1 MWVSKYIIRFHYI
14 FLTLIFCLISEPF
27 IESVPQTHLSLIVV
41 CIARGR
47 GKLFNTKFVLSFV
60 TSVIS
65 ASLGL
70 SKVLLKGPV
79 KLVPSNRGFLGGYV
93 QLPFFLLYCSVFTCL
108 VGKAAW
114 LPSAMRGPYGDIYA
128 LVWFAMMIAPQATM
142 VSSSSNQAFIV
153 IKSKFLSFL
162 CRVLHCCA
170 TIVDAKK
177 SGQSL
182 QDGPPFSSCQSFL
195 STVLLV

>member
-1 MWVSKYIIRFHYI
+1 M
-14 FLTLIFCLISEPF
+14 IFCLISEPF
-27 IESVPQTHLSLIVV
+27 IESVPQTHLYLIVT
-41 CIARGR
+41 IA
-47 GKLFNTKFVLSFV
+47 KFGGNFVNPTFFLSLV
-60 TSVIS
+60 TSVVS
-65 ASLGL
+65 ATLGL

-79 KLVPSNRGFLGGYV
+79 KLVPNRGFLGGYV
-93 QLPFFLLYCSVFTCL
+93 QLPFFLLYWSVFTCL

-114 LPSAMRGPYGDIYA
+114 LPFAMRGPNGDIYA

-142 VSSSSNQAFIV
+142 VSSNSNQAFIV
-153 IKSKFLSFL
+153 IKSKFL

-182 QDGPPFSSCQSFL
+182 QDGPPFSSCQSFQ
-195 STVLLV
+195 STVSLV

>member
-1 MWVSKYIIRFHYI
+1 M
-14 FLTLIFCLISEPF
+14 IFCLISEPF

-41 CIARGR
+41 TIA
-47 GKLFNTKFVLSFV
+47 KFGGNFVNPTFFLSFV
-60 TSVIS
+60 TSVVS
-65 ASLGL
+65 ATLGL

-79 KLVPSNRGFLGGYV
+79 KLVPSNRGFLGGYI
-93 QLPFFLLYCSVFTCL
+93 QLPFFLLYCSVLTCL

-114 LPSAMRGPYGDIYA
+114 LPYAMDGAAGDEIYA

-142 VSSSSNQAFIV
+142 VSSNSNQAFIV
-153 IKSKFLSFL
+153 IKSKFL

-182 QDGPPFSSCQSFL
+182 QDGPLFSSYQSFP
-195 STVLLV
+195 STVSLV

>member
-1 MWVSKYIIRFHYI
+1 M
-14 FLTLIFCLISEPF
+14 
-27 IESVPQTHLSLIVV
+27 PQTHLSLIVV
-41 CIARGR
+41 TIA
-47 GKLFNTKFVLSFV
+47 KFGGNFVNPTFFLSFV

-79 KLVPSNRGFLGGYV
+79 KLVPSNRGFLGGYI
-93 QLPFFLLYCSVFTCL
+93 QLPFFLLYCSVLTGL

-114 LPSAMRGPYGDIYA
+114 LPFAMTGLNGDIYA

-142 VSSSSNQAFIV
+142 VSSNSNQAFIV
-153 IKSKFLSFL
+153 IKSKFL

-182 QDGPPFSSCQSFL
+182 QDGPPFSSCQSFPFIV
-195 STVLLV
+195 SLV

>member
-1 MWVSKYIIRFHYI
+1 MC
-14 FLTLIFCLISEPF
+14 LTLIFCLISEPF
-27 IESVPQTHLSLIVV
+27 IESVPQAHLSLIVV
-41 CIARGR
+41 QIVGAHRD
-47 GKLFNTKFVLSFV
+47 FVNTKFVLSFV
-60 TSVIS
+60 TSVVS
-65 ASLGL
+65 ATLGL

-79 KLVPSNRGFLGGYV
+79 KLVPSNRGYLGGYV

-114 LPSAMRGPYGDIYA
+114 LPYAMIWPDGNIHA

-142 VSSSSNQAFIV
+142 VSSNNNQTFIV
-153 IKSKFLSFL
+153 IKSKFL

-182 QDGPPFSSCQSFL
+182 QDGPPFSSCQSFPF
-195 STVLLV
+195 TVSLV

>member
-1 MWVSKYIIRFHYI
+1 M
-14 FLTLIFCLISEPF
+14 
-27 IESVPQTHLSLIVV
+27 PQTHLSLIVV
-41 CIARGR
+41 CIAGGHPDFR
-47 GKLFNTKFVLSFV
+47 NTKFVLSFV
-60 TSVIS
+60 TSVVS
-65 ASLGL
+65 ATLGL

-93 QLPFFLLYCSVFTCL
+93 QLPFFLLYWSVFTCL

-114 LPSAMRGPYGDIYA
+114 LPFAMRGPNENIFA

-142 VSSSSNQAFIV
+142 VSSSSNQTFIV
-153 IKSKFLSFL
+153 IKSKFL

-182 QDGPPFSSCQSFL
+182 QDGPLFSSYQSFP
-195 STVLLV
+195 STVSLV

>member
-1 MWVSKYIIRFHYI
+1 M
-14 FLTLIFCLISEPF
+14 
-27 IESVPQTHLSLIVV
+27 PQTHLSLIAALITAKHRPVTT
-41 CIARGR
+41 R
-47 GKLFNTKFVLSFV
+47 LFFLSFIS
-60 TSVIS
+60 SVVS
-65 ASLGL
+65 ATLGL

-79 KLVPSNRGFLGGYV
+79 KLVPTNRGYLGGYV

-114 LPSAMRGPYGDIYA
+114 LPVAMIGPDGAIYA

-142 VSSSSNQAFIV
+142 VSSNSNQAFIV
-153 IKSKFLSFL
+153 IKSKFL

-182 QDGPPFSSCQSFL
+182 QDGPLFSSYQSFL
-195 STVLLV
+195 STVSLV

>member
-1 MWVSKYIIRFHYI
+1 M
-14 FLTLIFCLISEPF
+14 
-27 IESVPQTHLSLIVV
+27 
-41 CIARGR
+41 IAGQNSD
-47 GKLFNTKFVLSFV
+47 FVNTKFYLSFV
-60 TSVIS
+60 TSVVS
-65 ASLGL
+65 ATLGL

-93 QLPFFLLYCSVFTCL
+93 QLPFFLLYWSVFTCL

-114 LPSAMRGPYGDIYA
+114 LPFAMLGSLGSDGEIHA

-142 VSSSSNQAFIV
+142 VSSNSNQAFIV
-153 IKSKFLSFL
+153 IKSKFL

-182 QDGPPFSSCQSFL
+182 QDGPLFSSYQSFP
-195 STVLLV
+195 STVSLV